1 MDTPPALD
9 LRAYQGFLVK
19 KNFGGR
25 PKPLS
30 REQVAAGRE
39 LRLAVKAEGL
49 RFPNCTAEVKQTFT
63 DRGGR
68 EYVRHSNGRVERVKK

>member
-1 MDTPPALD
+1 MDAPKKLD

-25 PKPLS
+25 PKALS

-39 LRLAVKAEGL
+39 LRLAVKAEGI
-49 RFPNCTAEVKQTFT
+49 RFPNCVADVKERFI

-68 EYVRHSNGRVERVKK
+68 EYVRHSNGRIERIKK